1 MQLLALVN
9 FIMDA
14 SEDADVYA
22 KTEIN
27 ADTYTDYNMGG
38 TA

>member
-9 FIMDA
+9 FILDA

-22 KTEIN
+22 KTEFI
-27 ADTYTDYNMGG
+27 ADTYTDYNIGG